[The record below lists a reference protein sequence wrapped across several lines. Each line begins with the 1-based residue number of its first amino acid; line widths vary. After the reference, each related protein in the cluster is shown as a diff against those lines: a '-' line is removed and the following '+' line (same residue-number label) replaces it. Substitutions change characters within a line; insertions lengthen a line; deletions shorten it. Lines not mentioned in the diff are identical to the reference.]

1 MKPAREAD
9 AVVGLLLV
17 SADGARLDEWRH
29 GKTEEIQRF
38 ELGDPMRDH
47 HELLGPAASHPKGR
61 GEGAPAFRSS
71 QQRDLFEHRLEEHR
85 VAFVR
90 DAAVRSAA
98 VARKR
103 GWPLVVVLGD
113 PRLGGPAAVEL
124 RHAGV
129 DVERSDRLLGWMTH
143 PELARTVGA
152 DVERMLL
159 EHAQARRN
167 SGSQKL

>member
-1 MKPAREAD
+1 MKTAHEAD

-29 GKTEEIQRF
+29 GATEELERF

-71 QQRDLFEHRLEEHR
+71 QQRDLYEHRLEDHR

-90 DAAVRSAA
+90 NAAVRAAA
-98 VARKR
+98 VARSR
-103 GWPLVVVLGD
+103 GWPLVIVLGD
-113 PRLGGPAAVEL
+113 PRLGGPAAEEL

-129 DVERSDRLLGWMTH
+129 GVERSERLLGWMTH
-143 PELARTVGA
+143 PELARAVGP
-152 DVERMLL
+152 DVERSLL
-159 EHAQARRN
+159 EHAA
-167 SGSQKL
+167 GAAG

>member
-29 GKTEEIQRF
+29 GTTEEIERF

-71 QQRDLFEHRLEEHR
+71 QQRDLYEHRLEDHR

-90 DAAVRSAA
+90 DAATRSAS

-103 GWPLVVVLGD
+103 GWPLVIVLGD
-113 PRLGGPAAVEL
+113 PRLGGPAADEL
-124 RHAGV
+124 RRAGV
-129 DVERSDRLLGWMTH
+129 EVERSNRLLGWMTH
-143 PELARTVGA
+143 PELARAIGPE
-152 DVERMLL
+152 VERTLL
-159 EHAQARRN
+159 EHAA
-167 SGSQKL
+167 GAAG

>member
-29 GKTEEIQRF
+29 GTTEEIERF

-47 HELLGPAASHPKGR
+47 HELLGPSASHPKGR

-71 QQRDLFEHRLEEHR
+71 QQRDLYEHRLEDHR

-90 DAAVRSAA
+90 DAATRSAS
-98 VARKR
+98 VAHRR
-103 GWPLVVVLGD
+103 GWPLVIVLGD
-113 PRLGGPAAVEL
+113 PRLGGPAADEL

-129 DVERSDRLLGWMTH
+129 EVERSNLLLGWMTH
-143 PELARTVGA
+143 PELARA
-152 DVERMLL
+152 ISPEVERTLL
-159 EHAQARRN
+159 EHAA
-167 SGSQKL
+167 GAAG

>member
-1 MKPAREAD
+1 MKAAREAD

-17 SADGARLDEWRH
+17 SADGVRLDEWRH
-29 GKTEEIQRF
+29 GTTEEIERF

-71 QQRDLFEHRLEEHR
+71 QQRDLYEHRLEDHR
-85 VAFVR
+85 IAFVR
-90 DAAVRSAA
+90 DAATRSAG

-103 GWPLVVVLGD
+103 RWPLVIVLGD
-113 PRLGGPAAVEL
+113 PRLGGPAADAL

-129 DVERSDRLLGWMTH
+129 EVERSNRLLGWMTH
-143 PELARTVGA
+143 PELARAIGSE
-152 DVERMLL
+152 VERTLL
-159 EHAQARRN
+159 EHAA
-167 SGSQKL
+167 GAAG